1 MSESRFIDK
10 LRKATKEGEPDS
22 QLVDECME
30 LVNKFAPNIANEI
43 PSNTQKKMLDA
54 ARRQENSLTFNSLD
68 QLENFVSWSYG
79 KHNEKI
85 EQKFS
90 KLCHAALKNTKVN
103 VLDGAL
109 GCEELGPWITWKIKN
124 DKYSLQLNIS
134 EKKITVMFNP
144 SWETVIKIF
153 KNQGFKVTPLYNNK
167 ILNLK
172 IIGIT
177 VEW

>member
-10 LRKATKEGEPDS
+10 LRKATKEGVPDN

-43 PSNTQKKMLDA
+43 PKNTQEELLSVA
-54 ARRQENSLTFNSLD
+54 HRQINNIKFNSLD

-85 EQKFS
+85 EQKFN

-109 GCEELGPWITWKIKN
+109 GCEELGPWITWEIKN
-124 DKYSLQLNIS
+124 DKYGLQLNIS

-153 KNQGFKVTPLYNNK
+153 KNQGFKVTPEHNSK

-172 IIGIT
+172 ITGIT

>member
-54 ARRQENSLTFNSLD
+54 ARRQENSLTFYFLD

-85 EQKFS
+85 EQKFN

-103 VLDGAL
+103 VLARAL
-109 GCEELGPWITWKIKN
+109 ECEELGPWITWKIKN
-124 DKYSLQLNIS
+124 DKYGLQLNIS

-172 IIGIT
+172 IIGTT